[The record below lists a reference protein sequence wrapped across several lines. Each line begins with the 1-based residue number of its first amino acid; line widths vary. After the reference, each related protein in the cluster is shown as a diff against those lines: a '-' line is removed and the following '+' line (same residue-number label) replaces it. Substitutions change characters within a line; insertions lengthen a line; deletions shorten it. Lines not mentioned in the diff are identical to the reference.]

1 MKKAKLGKSDLQ
13 VFPIGLGTNAVG
25 GHNLYPNL
33 NEETGKELVREAI
46 RNGVTM
52 LDTAYIYGIGR
63 SEELIGE
70 VLREFNREDVVIAT
84 KAAHRKQ
91 GNDFVFD
98 NSPDFLKKSVDESLK
113 RLNTDYIDLF
123 YIHFPDEHTPK
134 DEAVNA
140 LNEMKK
146 AGKIRSIGVSN
157 FSLEQ
162 LKEANKDGLVDVLQ
176 GEYNLLNR
184 EAEKTFFPY
193 TKEHNISFIPY
204 FPLVSGLL
212 AGKYTEDTTF
222 PEGDLRNEQEHFKG
236 ERFKENIRKVNK
248 LALNM
253 MSVLNPNITHTMIDG
268 AAYKAEVES
277 KNIMAVPTVYL
288 NGESFGS
295 GRMTLEEIL
304 AKMGSGTD
312 ASEFAD
318 KEPFDVLVVGGGPAG
333 ASAAIYTARKGI
345 RTGVV
350 AERFGGQVLDTMSIE
365 NFISVKATEGPKLA
379 ASLEEHVK
387 EYDIDVM
394 NLQRAKRLEKK
405 DLFELELE
413 NGAVLKSK
421 TVILSTGARWRN
433 VNVPGEQEFKNKGVA
448 YCPHCDGPLFE
459 GKDVAVIGG
468 GNSGI
473 EAAIDL
479 AGIVNHV
486 TVLEFAPELKADEVL
501 QKRLYSL
508 PNVTVVKNAQTK
520 EITGDQSV
528 NGITYVDRETGEEKH
543 VELQGVFVQIGLVPN
558 TEWLEGTV
566 ERNRMG
572 EIIVDK
578 HGATSV
584 PGLFAAG
591 DCTDSA
597 YNQIIISMGSGATAA
612 LGAFDYLIRN

>member
-1 MKKAKLGKSDLQ
+1 MVLDANIKAQLNQYMQLIENDIVLKVSAGEDDISKDMLALVDELASMSSKISVEKAELNRTPSFGVNRVGEDTGVTFAGIPLGHEFTSLVLALLQ
-13 VFPIGLGTNAVG
+13 VSGRPPKVDQKVIDQVKKISGEYHFESYISLTC
-25 GHNLYPNL
+25 HNCP
-33 NEETGKELVREAI
+33 
-46 RNGVTM
+46 
-52 LDTAYIYGIGR
+52 
-63 SEELIGE
+63 
-70 VLREFNREDVVIAT
+70 DVV
-84 KAAHRKQ
+84 Q
-91 GNDFVFD
+91 
-98 NSPDFLKKSVDESLK
+98 
-113 RLNTDYIDLF
+113 
-123 YIHFPDEHTPK
+123 
-134 DEAVNA
+134 
-140 LNEMKK
+140 
-146 AGKIRSIGVSN
+146 
-157 FSLEQ
+157 
-162 LKEANKDGLVDVLQ
+162 
-176 GEYNLLNR
+176 
-184 EAEKTFFPY
+184 
-193 TKEHNISFIPY
+193 
-204 FPLVSGLL
+204 
-212 AGKYTEDTTF
+212 
-222 PEGDLRNEQEHFKG
+222 
-236 ERFKENIRKVNK
+236 
-248 LALNM
+248 ALNM